1 MATAPRIRL
10 PVTVRHSE
18 IAMSEEF
25 EVRGVHEDHLDA
37 AAEHEPR
44 GMAGRLAVIT
54 AILAT
59 LGAMFSYM
67 AGATQAEAGLLKNDA
82 AIKKTEAANQWN
94 YYQAKGNKQNL
105 SELGMELSSDPR
117 KPFFAAEVKRYEAE
131 KISIKLA
138 ADKLEKASAEFDEKS
153 EVQMHQHHRW
163 AQATM
168 LLQIGI
174 AMAAIALLTRKQWLG
189 KLVLAMG
196 SLGVI
201 VGALAFF
208 GI

>member
-1 MATAPRIRL
+1 
-10 PVTVRHSE
+10 
-18 IAMSEEF
+18 MSDEF
-25 EVRGVHEDHLDA
+25 EVRGVHEDQLDH
-37 AAEHEPR
+37 AAEHEPQ
-44 GMAGRLAVIT
+44 GMAGRLAVLA

-67 AGATQAEAGLLKNDA
+67 AGATEAEAALFKNDA

-105 SELGMELSSDPR
+105 SELGMELSSDAR
-117 KPFFAAEVKRYEAE
+117 KPYFAAEVRRYDAQ
-131 KISIKLA
+131 KASIKLA
-138 ADKLEKASAEFDEKS
+138 ADKLEQASTEFDEKS
-153 EVQMHQHHRW
+153 EAQMHRHHRW

-174 AMAAIALLTRKQWLG
+174 AMAAIALLTRKEWLG

-196 SLGVI
+196 GIGVI

>member
-1 MATAPRIRL
+1 
-10 PVTVRHSE
+10 
-18 IAMSEEF
+18 MSEEF
-25 EVRGVHEDHLDA
+25 EVRGVHEDQMDE
-37 AAEHEPR
+37 AAEQDPR
-44 GMAGRLAVIT
+44 GMAGRLAVT
-54 AILAT
+54 AAILA
-59 LGAMFSYM
+59 M

-82 AIKKTEAANQWN
+82 AIKKTEAANQWS

-105 SELGMELSSDPR
+105 SELGMELSTDSR
-117 KPFFAAEVKRYEAE
+117 KPFFAAEVKRYGAE
-131 KISIKLA
+131 KTQIKLA

-153 EVQMHQHHRW
+153 EAQIHRHHRW

-196 SLGVI
+196 TLGVLI
-201 VGALAFF
+201 GALAYF